1 MSENNSTFNLLKR
14 LENQQKMKPELL
26 EFGYFLSSKNRDLS
40 PNTFITCLACMN
52 GFVEGRTA
60 INDDYLKEFISDFS
74 LNEFQTITIDEQL
87 CEASII
93 GYPGDLNLFIYE
105 KDLLYLHSFYE
116 YEKELANWILEKA
129 EVTQHLDEVQ
139 QQLVNQYY
147 PEHSSDEE
155 DLQVSAVKLSLS
167 KPLMFLTGGPGTG
180 KTYTVQKIIE
190 IHKAIYGQDFNI
202 ELAAPTGK
210 AAQRINDSIS
220 SLNDDSLKAQTVHRL
235 LGARRG
241 FQDFKYSKDNPLN
254 VDLLI
259 IDEAS
264 MMDLS
269 LWIAI
274 LNAIPDHAKLIIVG
288 DSNQLAS
295 VEAGA
300 VLSDIC
306 KPADNIFSNEIGSKI
321 GIERKS
327 KTANVLNDCI
337 IRLEKSK
344 RFGAQTGIQKLA
356 EAIRLEDFDLA
367 HSVLTD
373 SSYTDVSVLDT
384 HAKNLEFVK
393 NEFAISA
400 FFEQDTHEAMTQKAI
415 LCAVKNGETG
425 SRTLNRQ
432 IEETIK
438 SKLASS
444 KSNEWYANRKI
455 IVNRN
460 QHALDIRNGE
470 IGFYSYENDS
480 VIFDDRSVPVGRLQ
494 FYDPGYCITIHKS
507 QGSEYKHV
515 AIVLPSKK
523 NRVLSKELLYTGV
536 TRAGE
541 SVLIVGDMQLMEET
555 IHSPT
560 VRSSGLKRK
569 LWD

>member
-1 MSENNSTFNLLKR
+1 MSEFNPTFSLLKR
-14 LENQQKMKPELL
+14 LEHQQKIRPELI
-26 EFGYFLSSKNRDLS
+26 EFGYFILGKDRNLN
-40 PNTFITCLACMN
+40 PNTFIACLACMS
-52 GFVEGRTA
+52 GFVDGRTA
-60 INDDYLKEFISDFS
+60 INDDYLKEFLSDLA
-74 LNEFQTITIDEQL
+74 LNEFQALTIDEQL
-87 CEASII
+87 CEASIV
-93 GYPGDLNLFIYE
+93 GTSGDLNLFIYE
-105 KDLLYLHSFYE
+105 KGLLYLHSFYE
-116 YEKELANWILEKA
+116 YENELADWILNKA
-129 EVTQHLDEVQ
+129 ETLHQLDEEQ
-139 QQLVNQYY
+139 QEIVDQYY
-147 PEHSSDEE
+147 PKLASDEG
-155 DLQVSAVKLSLS
+155 DLQASAVKLSLIKS
-167 KPLMFLTGGPGTG
+167 LMFLTGGPGTG

-190 IHKAIYGQDFNI
+190 IHKAIYGQDFKI

-220 SLNDDSLKAQTVHRL
+220 TLNDDSLKAQTIHRL

-241 FQDFKYSKDNPLN
+241 FQEFKYSKDNPLN

-269 LWIAI
+269 LWIAVI
-274 LNAIPDHAKLIIVG
+274 NAIPEHAKLIIVG

-306 KPADNIFSNEIGSKI
+306 KPADNSFSVEIASKI
-321 GIERKS
+321 GNEATSKS
-327 KTANVLNDCI
+327 TSALNDCI

-356 EAIRLEDFDLA
+356 EAIRAEDVDLA
-367 HSVLTD
+367 HSLLSD
-373 SSYTDVSVLDT
+373 SSITDVTIVDNNAMS
-384 HAKNLEFVK
+384 LETVK
-393 NEFAISA
+393 NEFAISPY
-400 FFEQDTHEAMTQKAI
+400 FEKNAQEELTQKAI

-432 IEETIK
+432 IEDTLK
-438 SKLASS
+438 SKLGSS
-444 KSNEWYANRKI
+444 RSKEWYANRKI
-455 IVNRN
+455 TINRN

-470 IGFYSYENDS
+470 IGFYSNENES
-480 VIFDDRSVPVGRLQ
+480 VNFDERSVPVSRLQ

-515 AIVLPSKK
+515 AIVLPSIK

-536 TRAGE
+536 TRASE
-541 SVLIVGDMQLMEET
+541 SVLIVGDMLMIKET
-555 IHSPT
+555 ILSPT